1 MKTVR
6 KVSILLACFLDLNP
20 EVSLQAIVAIT
31 RYGGSSEYLKLYSVV
46 NELTLENLEEEG
58 RDVYPIFYEKAN

>member
-31 RYGGSSEYLKLYSVV
+31 GYGGSSEYLKLYSVV

-58 RDVYPIFYEKAN
+58 HDVYPIFYE